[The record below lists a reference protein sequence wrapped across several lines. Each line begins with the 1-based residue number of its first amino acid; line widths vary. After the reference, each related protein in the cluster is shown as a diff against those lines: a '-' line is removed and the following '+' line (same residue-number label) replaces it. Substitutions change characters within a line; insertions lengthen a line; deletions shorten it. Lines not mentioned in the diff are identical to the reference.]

1 MHLSRPMFRAA
12 ALGAALLAVPGA
24 AYPADPPA
32 PSRAFDDPALEWGA
46 CPGFMPEGCAITV
59 VHGDP
64 AGDDADVFF
73 RVPANAEIPLHWHSA
88 AERMVLVAGRLTV
101 RYDGQAPATLAPG
114 TYAYGPARL
123 AHSATCEG
131 AQPCVLFIA
140 FDGPVDAHAGRPGGG
155 DTGD

>member
-1 MHLSRPMFRAA
+1 MHPFPSISRAA
-12 ALGAALLAVPGA
+12 ACAAALLALSGTA
-24 AYPADPPA
+24 HPADPPA
-32 PSRAFDDPALEWGA
+32 PSRSFQDPALKWGP
-46 CPGFMPEGCAITV
+46 CPDFMPEGCAITV

-64 AGDDADVFF
+64 AGDEADVFF
-73 RVPANAEIPLHWHSA
+73 RVPARAAIPLHWHSA

-101 RYDGQAPATLAPG
+101 RYDGQRPVTLTPG

-140 FDGPVDAHAGRPGGG
+140 FDGPVDAHAGRPAAR
-155 DTGD
+155 